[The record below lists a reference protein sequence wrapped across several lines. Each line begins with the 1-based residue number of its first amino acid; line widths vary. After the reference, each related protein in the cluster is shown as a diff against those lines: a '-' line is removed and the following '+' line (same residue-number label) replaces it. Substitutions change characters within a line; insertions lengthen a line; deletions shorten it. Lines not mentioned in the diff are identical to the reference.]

1 MGICLIQITIGL
13 LLLYVGAEGL
23 VRASVSLAHR
33 LRVSPLIIG
42 LTIVA
47 YGTSMPE
54 LMVSLKTALS
64 GQGSISIGNIVG
76 SNIFNIAVI
85 LGMSAFIYPLKINI
99 KLLRLDTPIMILVA
113 VLFGILFRDKQLDRA
128 EGLILF
134 LLIMGY
140 TSFNFY
146 AARRTSK
153 KEIAQIKKETSSIK
167 IFKNFNLEIAV
178 ILGGLLFLAIGA
190 NFLING
196 SICLARIIGIS
207 EAIIGLT
214 IVAAGTSLPELATS
228 LVAAF
233 RKSPDIAVGNI
244 VGSNTFNILGVLG
257 ISSLLSP
264 VHSAG
269 ISFMNIYVMVFF
281 SIILLPLMWSG
292 FQIKRLE
299 GLILV
304 AGYICYLFYIIK

>member
-1 MGICLIQITIGL
+1 MGIGLIQITFGL

-23 VRASVSLAHR
+23 VRASVSVAHR

-54 LMVSLKTALS
+54 MIVSLKTALS

-99 KLLRLDTPIMILVA
+99 KLLRLDLPIMILIA

-134 LLIMGY
+134 LLIMVY

-153 KEIAQIKKETSSIK
+153 KEITQIKRETSSIK
-167 IFKNFNLEIAV
+167 LFNNFYLEALV
-178 ILGGLLFLAIGA
+178 ILGGLLFLVVGA

-196 SICLARIIGIS
+196 SICWARIIGIS
-207 EAIIGLT
+207 DAIIGLT
-214 IVAAGTSLPELATS
+214 IIAAGTSLPELATS

-233 RKSPDIAVGNI
+233 RKNPDIAVGNI
-244 VGSNTFNILGVLG
+244 VGSNIFNILGILG

-264 VHSAG
+264 IHSVG
-269 ISFMNIYVMVFF
+269 INFMNIYVMVLF

-292 FQIKRLE
+292 FQLKRLE

-304 AGYICYLFYIIK
+304 AGYIGYLFYLIQ